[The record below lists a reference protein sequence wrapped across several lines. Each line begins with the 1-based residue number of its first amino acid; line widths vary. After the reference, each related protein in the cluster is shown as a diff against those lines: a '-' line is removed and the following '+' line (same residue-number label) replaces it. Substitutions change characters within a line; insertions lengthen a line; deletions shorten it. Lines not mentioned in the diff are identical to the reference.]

1 MKIFKNKQW
10 QSILQIFVAVMLLRF
25 LLFRHQAEGLILTD
39 LYFLGYFLSTIIVA
53 FAGLYLYKIVKQEE
67 NPHRQIVKNIDR
79 AYYLYLGLNTVAVAM
94 SFMVSS
100 AIDKTMFFGYTL
112 ALAAIL
118 YLYVTQWRKVLLVDN
133 IVFAFVITFPI
144 FLEIFTDLPTSQDS
158 AKFFFANETILW
170 FSLSLAVFLW
180 LLFFIQTILQD
191 LQFMQYDIRRKKKT
205 LATLHGREKGS
216 KRTTVLALAPL
227 IMLVVF
233 ILYNLEQHDY
243 LSYYAMAAIGLPM
256 LYFLYTLWNAK
267 STKNFN
273 FSSNI
278 LSVIIWLS
286 IFSIVILSLDIN
298 G

>member
-79 AYYLYLGLNTVAVAM
+79 AYYLYLALNTIAVAM

-158 AKFFFANETILW
+158 AKFFFANEAILW

-191 LQFMQYDIRRKKKT
+191 LQFMQYDIRREKKT

-216 KRTTVLALAPL
+216 KRTTFLALAPL

-243 LSYYAMAAIGLPM
+243 LPYYAMAAIGLPM